1 MSDYIG
7 KTIGD
12 YQLVQFLSENDQ
24 TLLIKAFQNSMDRYV
39 AVSLLKPHAAKDASV
54 ELRIRQAAAIAGTAF
69 LNVPS
74 LIQDD
79 EGSIAVL
86 SIGLVFLQKY
96 IRISNRLPF
105 CYGIS

>member
-24 TLLIKAFQNSMDRYV
+24 TLLIKAFQNSMDRYI
-39 AVSLLKPHAAKDASV
+39 AVSLLKPYAAKDASV
-54 ELRIRQAAAIAGTAF
+54 ELRIRQAAAIAGTVF

-86 SIGLVFLQKY
+86 SIGLVF
-96 IRISNRLPF
+96 
-105 CYGIS
+105 